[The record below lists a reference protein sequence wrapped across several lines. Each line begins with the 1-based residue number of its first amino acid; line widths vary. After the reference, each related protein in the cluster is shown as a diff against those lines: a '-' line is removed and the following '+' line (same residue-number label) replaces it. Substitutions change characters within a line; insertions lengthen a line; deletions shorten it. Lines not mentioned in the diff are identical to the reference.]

1 MNPLNE
7 STAPG
12 SGGAEGDVGEIG
24 LLLPTF
30 DRQAERQRIL
40 KAATDAESFGFGSV
54 WVRDHLFIP
63 RGTLHGGIKESGF
76 HLEPLMA
83 LATVASVTSRIKL
96 GTAVLIP
103 LRHPLG
109 LVQLLGTLS
118 FMSEGRVVA
127 GLGLGAFEREF
138 AAVGLDYSKRRQM
151 VRETLDI
158 LRIAQGG
165 RELSYQG
172 EVYEFD
178 GVNIDPV
185 PPVNMPVWYGGSGS
199 ARSAKLAFDF
209 GFEGWMGNA
218 PADVFDKLVDL
229 ARNWEAE
236 HDRKL
241 SLATI
246 PIAAVATTREEALE
260 YLDLDDL
267 VVSISKNVRK
277 EYGTFD
283 EVASALVVGTPQ
295 QAAEQIRAFWDKG
308 VSPVILDL
316 RVVGEAFE
324 KVLRLIGEEVMPLLR
339 PGATG

>member
-1 MNPLNE
+1 MTVPPTSRK
-7 STAPG
+7 STP
-12 SGGAEGDVGEIG
+12 ETQTRGEVG

-30 DRQAERQRIL
+30 DRQAQRERVLR
-40 KAATDAESFGFGSV
+40 AARDAEAFGFGSV

-83 LATVASVTSRIKL
+83 LASVASVTSRIKL

-103 LRHPLG
+103 LRHPLS
-109 LVQLLGTLS
+109 LVQLLGTLG
-118 FMSEGRVVA
+118 FMSGGRVVA

-138 AAVGLDYSKRRQM
+138 SAVGLDYSQRRKM
-151 VRETLDI
+151 VQETLEI

-165 RELSYQG
+165 GALTHRG
-172 EVYEFD
+172 EVYQFE
-178 GVNIDPV
+178 GVTIDPV
-185 PPVNMPVWYGGSGS
+185 PPAHMPVWYGGSGS
-199 ARSAKLAFDF
+199 PRSAKLAFDF

-218 PADVFDKLVDL
+218 PADVFDRLVEL
-229 ARNWEAE
+229 TRSWETE
-236 HDRKL
+236 HGRKIA
-241 SLATI
+241 LATI
-246 PIAAVATTREEALE
+246 PIASVAKTREKALG

-277 EYGTFD
+277 EYSTFD
-283 EVASALVVGTPQ
+283 DVASALVVGTPS

-324 KVLRLIGEEVMPLLR
+324 EVLGLIGEEVMPLLGEDS
-339 PGATG
+339 PN